1 MSAASS
7 RSVTG
12 GRSFSGDGQRH
23 HKSHDLLR
31 WALAIGTLINHEYR
45 QGPPTIS
52 QVDDPHDVP
61 DASGGRHRAP
71 GVQRLQ
77 RGARRA
83 GHLGQAWRFAFEIL
97 TLVGGLEA

>member
-1 MSAASS
+1 
-7 RSVTG
+7 
-12 GRSFSGDGQRH
+12 
-23 HKSHDLLR
+23 LLR
-31 WALAIGTLINHEYR
+31 WPLAIGTLINHEDR

-97 TLVGGLEA
+97 ALVGGLEA